1 MRVLYLT
8 LVTVLIDQATKL
20 AVKGFKIPF
29 LNYEYFGMYHGQS
42 IPIAGDFFMLTFVE
56 NPGMAFGIDLN
67 STAKPWISIFSVVA
81 SIGLFIYLY
90 SVRKQSLS
98 MRVALALI
106 LGGAIGN
113 LIDRCF
119 YGVFYGYAPI
129 LYGKVVDFFNFDFFD
144 VTLFGQTYDRFPI
157 FNIADAAVSIGVFVL
172 LIFYKQ
178 HQEELEQRDEAAK
191 VLAEGQSTAGE
202 GSEAVPENAYF
213 DGEIAEDLRETHPGI
228 SYGNPDREGRGEIDI
243 PTTSDTIKVVKPQH
257 GESDNRKDIQ
267 I

>member
-8 LVTVLIDQATKL
+8 LATVLIDQATKL

-42 IPIAGDFFMLTFVE
+42 IPVIGDFFMLTFVE

-90 SVRKQSLS
+90 SVRKQSRS
-98 MRVALALI
+98 MRLALALI

-119 YGVFYGYAPI
+119 YGVFYGYGPV

-157 FNIADAAVSIGVFVL
+157 FNIADAAVSVGVFVL

-178 HQEELEQRDEAAK
+178 HQEELELRDEAAK
-191 VLAEGQSTAGE
+191 VLAGAQQTAEPGTE
-202 GSEAVPENAYF
+202 TVPENSYF
-213 DGEIAEDLRETHPGI
+213 DGEVADDLKEAHPGI
-228 SYGNPDREGRGEIDI
+228 NYGNPDREGRGEIDI
-243 PTTSDTIKVVKPQH
+243 PTTSDTIQVVKPQN

>member
-29 LNYEYFGMYHGQS
+29 LNFEYFGMYHGQS
-42 IPIAGDFFMLTFVE
+42 IPVAGDFFMLTFVE

-81 SIGLFIYLY
+81 SIGLFFYLY
-90 SVRKQSLS
+90 SVRKQSRS

-119 YGVFYGYAPI
+119 YGVFYGYAPV

-157 FNIADAAVSIGVFVL
+157 FNIADAAVSVGVFL
-172 LIFYKQ
+172 LLAFYKQ
-178 HQEELEQRDEAAK
+178 HQEELEMRDEAEK
-191 VLAEGQSTAGE
+191 IIAERESARE
-202 GSEAVPENAYF
+202 SAANDIPENSYF
-213 DGEIAEDLRETHPGI
+213 DGEIPDDLKEINPGT
-228 SYGNPDREGRGEIDI
+228 SYGNPDREGRGEIEI
-243 PTTSDTIKVVKPQH
+243 PTTSDIIQVVKPQN
-257 GESDNRKDIQ
+257 GESDNRKNIQ

>member
-42 IPIAGDFFMLTFVE
+42 IPVIGDFFMLTFVE

-81 SIGLFIYLY
+81 SIGLFFYLY
-90 SVRKQSLS
+90 SVRKQSRS
-98 MRVALALI
+98 MRIALALI

-119 YGVFYGYAPI
+119 YGVFYGYAPV
-129 LYGKVVDFFNFDFFD
+129 LYGKVVDFFNFDFID

-157 FNIADAAVSIGVFVL
+157 FNIADAAVSVGVFML
-172 LIFYKQ
+172 LVFYKQ
-178 HQEELEQRDEAAK
+178 HQEELELRDEAIK
-191 VLAEGQSTAGE
+191 ILQ
-202 GSEAVPENAYF
+202 EAHSASDSGTEEAPENSYF
-213 DGEIAEDLRETHPGI
+213 DGEIRGDLKEINPGI
-228 SYGNPDREGRGEIDI
+228 SYGNPDREGRGEIVI
-243 PTTSDTIKVVKPQH
+243 PTTSDTIEVVKPQN
-257 GESDNRKDIQ
+257 GESDYRKDIQ

>member
-8 LVTVLIDQATKL
+8 LATVFIDQAAKL
-20 AVKGFKIPF
+20 AVKGFRIPF
-29 LNYEYFGMYHGQS
+29 LDFEYFGMYHGQS
-42 IPIAGDFFMLTFVE
+42 IPVLGNFFMLTFVE

-67 STAKPWISIFSVVA
+67 STAKPWLSIFSVVA
-81 SIGLFIYLY
+81 SIGLFFYLY

-98 MRVALALI
+98 MRIALALI

-119 YGVFYGYAPI
+119 YGVFYGYAPL
-129 LYGKVVDFFNFDFFD
+129 LYGKVVDFFNFNFFD

-157 FNIADAAVSIGVFVL
+157 FNIADAAVSIGVFIL

-178 HQEELEQRDEAAK
+178 HQEELELREEAEKIRAEDAGASAVADEPA
-191 VLAEGQSTAGE
+191 
-202 GSEAVPENAYF
+202 PENTYY
-213 DGEIAEDLRETHPGI
+213 DGEIPEDLKETNPGI
-228 SYGNPDREGRGEIDI
+228 NYGNPDREGRGEVEI
-243 PTTSDTIKVVKPQH
+243 PTTSDNIQVVKPQN